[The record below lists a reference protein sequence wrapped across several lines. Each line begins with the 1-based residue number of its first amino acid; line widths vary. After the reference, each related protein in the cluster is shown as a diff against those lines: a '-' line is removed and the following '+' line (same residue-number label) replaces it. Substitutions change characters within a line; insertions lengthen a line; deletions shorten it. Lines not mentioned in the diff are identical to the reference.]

1 MARQSQSTAAEAAT
15 LIGPGIFVR
24 GRVSGEEDLH
34 IEGRLEGSVVL
45 TETVYVATG
54 GIVVATV
61 QARDIVVN
69 GVVVGNVTAEDS
81 VTLNAGA
88 KLVGDITAPR
98 VIVADGATFAG
109 NVAMGGEPPPPR
121 KARRQAAQRPAPAAK
136 TQNPRNSPKAASTT
150 GAKASP
156 KAASKAS
163 GVKTPP
169 KKAPKKAAPKAAAKK
184 VSKAP
189 TRVAAIPAPRAAGG
203 RRRDEDDDTIV
214 VKHTEV
220 EISNRGATS
229 NRANKKNTKKPT
241 PRARVPKPGK
251 RRVGRR

>member
-1 MARQSQSTAAEAAT
+1 MARQSQSSAVEAAT

-45 TETVYVATG
+45 TETVYVAPA

-61 QARDIVVN
+61 QARDIVVS

-98 VIVADGATFAG
+98 VIVADGAVFAG

-121 KARRQAAQRPAPAAK
+121 KERRQAARRPAPAAA
-136 TQNPRNSPKAASTT
+136 TTSPKAASNAP
-150 GAKASP
+150 AKTPP
-156 KAASKAS
+156 KA
-163 GVKTPP
+163 P
-169 KKAPKKAAPKAAAKK
+169 KKAPKKAAAKRAPKAPA
-184 VSKAP
+184 
-189 TRVAAIPAPRAAGG
+189 RVAAIPTPRTAA
-203 RRRDEDDDTIV
+203 RRDDDDTIV
-214 VKHTEV
+214 VKHAEV
-220 EISNRGATS
+220 ENPRKGSARRTT
-229 NRANKKNTKKPT
+229 TKKT
-241 PRARVPKPGK
+241 TKAPRARVPKPGK

>member
-1 MARQSQSTAAEAAT
+1 MARQSQSPAAEAAT

-45 TETVYVATG
+45 TETVYVAPG

-61 QARDIVVN
+61 QARDIVVS

-109 NVAMGGEPPPPR
+109 NVAMGGEPPPAR
-121 KARRQAAQRPAPAAK
+121 KERRQVARRPAPAAAK
-136 TQNPRNSPKAASTT
+136 TQSPKAA
-150 GAKASP
+150 P
-156 KAASKAS
+156 KAAAS
-163 GVKTPP
+163 APNVKTPP
-169 KKAPKKAAPKAAAKK
+169 KKAAAKKAAKK
-184 VSKAP
+184 TAKAP
-189 TRVAAIPAPRAAGG
+189 ARVAAIPTPRAAGVG
-203 RRRDEDDDTIV
+203 RRDDDDTIV
-214 VKHTEV
+214 VKHAEV
-220 EISNRGATS
+220 ESS
-229 NRANKKNTKKPT
+229 KKASARKTTKRNTKKAT

>member
-1 MARQSQSTAAEAAT
+1 MARQAQSTAAEAAT

-61 QARDIVVN
+61 QARDIVVS

-98 VIVADGATFAG
+98 VIVADGAIFAG

-121 KARRQAAQRPAPAAK
+121 KGGRQAARRPAPAA
-136 TQNPRNSPKAASTT
+136 
-150 GAKASP
+150 AKP
-156 KAASKAS
+156 KAASKGAAKAATPAPA
-163 GVKTPP
+163 VKTPP
-169 KKAPKKAAPKAAAKK
+169 KKASSKKPAAKPAAKAAAK
-184 VSKAP
+184 KAP
-189 TRVAAIPAPRAAGG
+189 TRVAAIPTPRAAGAS
-203 RRRDEDDDTIV
+203 RRDDDDTIV
-214 VKHTEV
+214 VKHAELD
-220 EISNRGATS
+220 SSKRGSARKT
-229 NRANKKNTKKPT
+229 TKKIT
-241 PRARVPKPGK
+241 KKAAPRARVPKPGK

>member
-1 MARQSQSTAAEAAT
+1 MARQSQSTAVEAAT

-34 IEGRLEGSVVL
+34 VEGRLEGSVVL
-45 TETVYVATG
+45 TETVFVAPG

-61 QARDIVVN
+61 QARDVVVS

-109 NVAMGGEPPPPR
+109 NVAMGGEPPAPR
-121 KARRQAAQRPAPAAK
+121 KERRQAARRPAPASK
-136 TQNPRNSPKAASTT
+136 PQ
-150 GAKASP
+150 
-156 KAASKAS
+156 ASKPSAPS
-163 GVKTPP
+163 VKTPP
-169 KKAPKKAAPKAAAKK
+169 KKAAKKAPAKK
-184 VSKAP
+184 VASKVASKAP
-189 TRVAAIPAPRAAGG
+189 AKKSKAPARVAAIPTPRSPGVA
-203 RRRDEDDDTIV
+203 RRDDDDTIV
-214 VKHTEV
+214 VKHAEV
-220 EISNRGATS
+220 ESSKRVSARKTT
-229 NRANKKNTKKPT
+229 KKNTKKAT

>member
-1 MARQSQSTAAEAAT
+1 MARQSQTTVADAAT

-34 IEGRLEGSVVL
+34 IEGRLEGSIDL
-45 TETVYVATG
+45 TETVFVAPE

-61 QARDIVVN
+61 RARDIVVS
-69 GVVVGNVTAEDS
+69 GVVIGNVTAEDS

-98 VIVADGATFAG
+98 VIVSDGASFSG

-121 KARRQAAQRPAPAAK
+121 KVRRTAAAPRSTPVSSGSSVGKSAAQASSQASSKPEPRKAPPKPARPASK
-136 TQNPRNSPKAASTT
+136 GSSKKSSSKAA
-150 GAKASP
+150 
-156 KAASKAS
+156 
-163 GVKTPP
+163 
-169 KKAPKKAAPKAAAKK
+169 
-184 VSKAP
+184 
-189 TRVAAIPAPRAAGG
+189 TRVAAIPTPRAA
-203 RRRDEDDDTIV
+203 RREDEQTV
-214 VKHTEV
+214 VIKHAEV
-220 EISNRGATS
+220 EGA
-229 NRANKKNTKKPT
+229 AQKKAGKKSTKKAP

>member
-45 TETVYVATG
+45 TETVFVAPG

-61 QARDIVVN
+61 QARDIVVS

-121 KARRQAAQRPAPAAK
+121 KERRQAARRPAPA
-136 TQNPRNSPKAASTT
+136 KAQSKPASK
-150 GAKASP
+150 GPA

-163 GVKTPP
+163 PVKTPP
-169 KKAPKKAAPKAAAKK
+169 KKAANAKKAAPKTAAKK
-184 VSKAP
+184 AAKAP
-189 TRVAAIPAPRAAGG
+189 SRVAAIPTPRASGA
-203 RRRDEDDDTIV
+203 RRDDDDTIV
-214 VKHTEV
+214 VKHAEL
-220 EISNRGATS
+220 ENSK
-229 NRANKKNTKKPT
+229 RASARKTTKKTTKKAT

>member
-1 MARQSQSTAAEAAT
+1 MARQSQSIAAEAAT

-45 TETVYVATG
+45 TETVYVAPG

-61 QARDIVVN
+61 QARDIVVS

-121 KARRQAAQRPAPAAK
+121 KERRQAARRPAPAA
-136 TQNPRNSPKAASTT
+136 TKAS
-150 GAKASP
+150 AKAP
-156 KAASKAS
+156 TKGASKAGAS
-163 GVKTPP
+163 AASVKTPP
-169 KKAPKKAAPKAAAKK
+169 KKAAKKAAPKAPAKK
-184 VSKAP
+184 AAKAP
-189 TRVAAIPAPRAAGG
+189 TRIAAIPTPRSAA
-203 RRRDEDDDTIV
+203 RRDDDDTIV
-214 VKHTEV
+214 VKHAEV
-220 EISNRGATS
+220 ESSRKVSARKTT
-229 NRANKKNTKKPT
+229 KKNTKKAT

>member
-1 MARQSQSTAAEAAT
+1 MGRQSQSTAVEAAT

-34 IEGRLEGSVVL
+34 VEGRLEGSVVL
-45 TETVYVATG
+45 TETVFVAPG

-61 QARDIVVN
+61 QARDVVVS

-109 NVAMGGEPPPPR
+109 NVAMGGEPPAPR
-121 KARRQAAQRPAPAAK
+121 KERRQAARRPAPVSK
-136 TQNPRNSPKAASTT
+136 PQ
-150 GAKASP
+150 
-156 KAASKAS
+156 ASKAS
-163 GVKTPP
+163 APSVKTPP
-169 KKAPKKAAPKAAAKK
+169 KKAAKKASTKGSPKKVASTAA
-184 VSKAP
+184 SKAP
-189 TRVAAIPAPRAAGG
+189 AKKSAKAPARVAAIPTPRSAGAV
-203 RRRDEDDDTIV
+203 RRDDDDTIV
-214 VKHTEV
+214 VKHAEV
-220 EISNRGATS
+220 ESSKKVSARKTT
-229 NRANKKNTKKPT
+229 KKNTKKAT

>member
-45 TETVYVATG
+45 TETVFVAPG

-61 QARDIVVN
+61 QARDIVVS
-69 GVVVGNVTAEDS
+69 GIVVGNVTAEDS

-121 KARRQAAQRPAPAAK
+121 KGRQAVRRAAPVTTKPTAQSVLAK
-136 TQNPRNSPKAASTT
+136 TPP
-150 GAKASP
+150 
-156 KAASKAS
+156 

-169 KKAPKKAAPKAAAKK
+169 KKVSPKKVPAKPPKK
-184 VSKAP
+184 VAKAP
-189 TRVAAIPAPRAAGG
+189 TRVPAIPTPRPAAAA
-203 RRRDEDDDTIV
+203 RREDDDTIV
-214 VKHTEV
+214 VKHAEL
-220 EISNRGATS
+220 EGSRRGATTTKPTS
-229 NRANKKNTKKPT
+229 TKKSSKKTT

>member
-1 MARQSQSTAAEAAT
+1 MARPSQSTAADAAT

-34 IEGRLEGSVVL
+34 IEGRLEGSVEL
-45 TETVYVATG
+45 TETVYVAPG

-61 QARDIVVN
+61 QARDVVVS

-98 VIVADGATFAG
+98 VIVADGAAFSG

-121 KARRQAAQRPAPAAK
+121 KNRRQAARSKPAAK
-136 TQNPRNSPKAASTT
+136 PAAKKT
-150 GAKASP
+150 AKKSAA
-156 KAASKAS
+156 KAASKA
-163 GVKTPP
+163 
-169 KKAPKKAAPKAAAKK
+169 AAAKSK
-184 VSKAP
+184 AATKAPAKPAAKSAAKKTAKAP
-189 TRVAAIPAPRAAGG
+189 TRVAAIPTPRGA
-203 RRRDEDDDTIV
+203 RRDDDDTIV
-214 VKHTEV
+214 VKHAEV
-220 EISNRGATS
+220 GGG
-229 NRANKKNTKKPT
+229 KKAARKKTTKKT
-241 PRARVPKPGK
+241 APRARVPKPGK